1 MVRMDFVSET
11 QRKHNSQATAEM
23 LRWRRDYNH
32 LADAIRRSKAR
43 LRHDRRFSNASAEA
57 AERMALRVLGAQA
70 AAMMEKRRGIKT
82 ILRCT
87 AYAYA
92 PREIAA

>member
-1 MVRMDFVSET
+1 MMVSET
-11 QRKHNSQATAEM
+11 QRKHNRQATEDM
-23 LRWRRDYNH
+23 MRWRRDYH
-32 LADAIRRSKAR
+32 ALSDAIRRNKAR
-43 LRHDRRFSNASAEA
+43 LRTNRRFSNTA
-57 AERMALRVLGAQA
+57 AAAADRMSLLVLSAQA

-92 PREIAA
+92 PKELVG